1 MNGPYKYIWRS
12 GSAYLY
18 ELYIGRKIKKKENN
32 AVKNEYFHKNKYR
45 KSIIITFR
53 ENIV

>member
-18 ELYIGRKIKKKENN
+18 ELYIGREMKKK
-32 AVKNEYFHKNKYR
+32 R
-45 KSIIITFR
+45 K
-53 ENIV
+53 